1 MKNLFTL
8 LLSFFAFAY
17 VQANLVIT
25 AEVCGPTDAS
35 TELRLTGPFW
45 SWNPTGGPVAVN
57 NGDGTFTF
65 TLSPA
70 PTADMEYLFVL
81 DGVQEDMVASGTA
94 SGNWGCTPVTDF
106 ANYANRQWLTTDP
119 LTLSGLVYGSCDPCQ
134 TSPPTAG
141 VSPYCGVQTYHF
153 QNPAELASS
162 VYLTIANN
170 GPNSIYVEVE
180 SADSD
185 PVDLLIIN
193 SATPGYTLGT
203 VTNTGGVYRNDM
215 TWSTQVD
222 SVDINV
228 LWSKQSF
235 GGNWQLSTTNVR
247 VAVTD
252 TCSSAPPSTDLVITT
267 EVCGPTD
274 ASTELRITGPFW
286 SWNPTGGPVA
296 VNNGDGT
303 FTFTLSPAPTADMEY
318 LFVLDGVQ
326 EDMVASGT
334 ASGNWGC
341 TPVTDFANYA
351 NRQWLTTDPLTLSGL
366 VYGSCD
372 PCTPPSTDLV
382 ITTEVCGP
390 TDASTELRLTGPFWS
405 WNPTGGPVAVNNGD
419 GTFTFTL
426 SPAPTADM
434 EYLFVLDGVQ
444 EDMVAS
450 GTASG
455 NWGCTPV
462 TDFANYANRQW
473 LTTDPLT
480 LSGLVYGSCDP
491 CQTSPPTAGVSPY
504 CGVQTYHFQNPAE
517 LASSVYLTIAN
528 NGPNSIYVEVESA
541 DSDPVDLL
549 IINSATPGY
558 TLGTVTNTGGVYRN
572 DMTWST
578 QVDSVDINVLWS
590 KQSFGGNWQLSTTN
604 VRVAVTDTCSSAP
617 PSTDLVITTEV
628 CGPTDASTELRITG
642 PFWSWNPTGG
652 PVAVNNGDG
661 TFTFTL
667 SPAPTA
673 DMEYLFVLDGVQ
685 EDMVASGTASG
696 NWGCTP
702 VTDFANYAN
711 RQWLTTD
718 PLTLSGLVYG
728 SCDPCSG
735 TNPCLGVLPD
745 TMILDDFECQKNIN
759 YTFANAT
766 WNSVT
771 ANPNPSGIN
780 TSANVGQFIHWGVG
794 TDGAFGG
801 DLDLAPIDLAVY
813 GYQFKMDLHPS
824 ASGLPVTVVLQ
835 DGSGSD
841 ILAQT
846 ASTTV
851 ANEWETLSYDFSAV
865 TTPVSKIV
873 FVVAPGDTVQ
883 HEVYFDN
890 IRLDTSAFVSPCAGI
905 VPDTSVFDD
914 FECQTNVSYTFA
926 NATWTEGVINPNPS
940 GINTSSRVGEFI
952 HWGAGTDG
960 AFGGDLNL
968 APIDLVYYGVELNMD
983 VHPSAIGLP
992 ITVVLQDA
1000 GGADIDVQTVTTTV
1014 TGEWET
1020 LTYDFGS
1027 VSDVASKVVFVVA
1040 PGDSTQH
1047 VVYFDNIKLDPST
1060 ALATCPGVA
1069 PDVNIVEDFD
1079 CQRNADYTAVDGSV
1093 AVIANP
1099 DASGINTS
1107 ANVGEYTRG
1116 NGSDDEITVDF
1127 ELAPLDFNASNQMK
1141 MDVWD
1146 ADIPS
1151 TIEITLLDNAGI
1163 VLTTASATT
1172 SVGNAWE
1179 QLNFDFQDV
1188 PPTSNVSKAILSFD
1202 AGSLVDSNKVYYFDN
1217 WKMDG
1222 LISGI
1227 RGANVGNIALYPNP
1241 AKDQITLDLTKLSS
1255 SEELQVQFIAVDGR
1269 VVAESSY
1276 SDFASKE
1283 TIDVSSLSTG
1293 IYIVEMRTAEAKWL
1307 TKFIKE

>member
-8 LLSFFAFAY
+8 LLSLFAFAY
-17 VQANLVIT
+17 A
-25 AEVCGPTDAS
+25 
-35 TELRLTGPFW
+35 
-45 SWNPTGGPVAVN
+45 
-57 NGDGTFTF
+57 
-65 TLSPA
+65 
-70 PTADMEYLFVL
+70 
-81 DGVQEDMVASGTA
+81 
-94 SGNWGCTPVTDF
+94 
-106 ANYANRQWLTTDP
+106 
-119 LTLSGLVYGSCDPCQ
+119 
-134 TSPPTAG
+134 
-141 VSPYCGVQTYHF
+141 
-153 QNPAELASS
+153 
-162 VYLTIANN
+162 
-170 GPNSIYVEVE
+170 
-180 SADSD
+180 
-185 PVDLLIIN
+185 
-193 SATPGYTLGT
+193 
-203 VTNTGGVYRNDM
+203 
-215 TWSTQVD
+215 
-222 SVDINV
+222 
-228 LWSKQSF
+228 QS
-235 GGNWQLSTTNVR
+235 
-247 VAVTD
+247 
-252 TCSSAPPSTDLVITT
+252 
-267 EVCGPTD
+267 
-274 ASTELRITGPFW
+274 
-286 SWNPTGGPVA
+286 
-296 VNNGDGT
+296 
-303 FTFTLSPAPTADMEY
+303 
-318 LFVLDGVQ
+318 
-326 EDMVASGT
+326 
-334 ASGNWGC
+334 
-341 TPVTDFANYA
+341 
-351 NRQWLTTDPLTLSGL
+351 
-366 VYGSCD
+366 
-372 PCTPPSTDLV
+372 DLV

-390 TDASTELRLTGPFWS
+390 TDASTELRL
-405 WNPTGGPVAVNNGD
+405 
-419 GTFTFTL
+419 
-426 SPAPTADM
+426 
-434 EYLFVLDGVQ
+434 
-444 EDMVAS
+444 
-450 GTASG
+450 
-455 NWGCTPV
+455 
-462 TDFANYANRQW
+462 
-473 LTTDPLT
+473 
-480 LSGLVYGSCDP
+480 
-491 CQTSPPTAGVSPY
+491 
-504 CGVQTYHFQNPAE
+504 
-517 LASSVYLTIAN
+517 
-528 NGPNSIYVEVESA
+528 
-541 DSDPVDLL
+541 
-549 IINSATPGY
+549 
-558 TLGTVTNTGGVYRN
+558 
-572 DMTWST
+572 
-578 QVDSVDINVLWS
+578 
-590 KQSFGGNWQLSTTN
+590 
-604 VRVAVTDTCSSAP
+604 
-617 PSTDLVITTEV
+617 
-628 CGPTDASTELRITG
+628 TG

-851 ANEWETLSYDFSAV
+851 ANEWETLSYDFSTV

-1000 GGADIDVQTVTTTV
+1000 GGADLNVQTVSTSV
-1014 TGEWET
+1014 AGEWET

-1116 NGSDDEITVDF
+1116 NGSDDEITLDF

-1269 VVAESSY
+1269 VVAESNY
-1276 SDFASKE
+1276 IDFASKE
-1283 TIDVSSLSTG
+1283 TIDVSSLSMG

-1307 TKFIKE
+1307 TKFVKE